1 MSPISW
7 YNARLKSHPLITNM
21 FTSATIAGCGDV
33 CAQTVFRRYLYNESD
48 VPRKPATETHPL
60 VFDLERTGML
70 DLRRSLI
77 FMSFSF
83 LLGTPLWS
91 TMYGQLDKRIPGRS
105 LTVAFKK
112 GMGTWGFGFLT
123 SPIFISYITSVET
136 IVFEQKTVAEAMTKV
151 GDKLVAKISS
161 DLPLLQGYGLMYWSI
176 HWIPLFYLLP
186 PHVRLLYSSFCQVG
200 WSTISSWIVHRKHA
214 VHPSAVDVAG
224 TK

>member
-1 MSPISW
+1 MGPLSW

-21 FTSATIAGCGDV
+21 CTSATIAGCGDV
-33 CAQTVFRRYLYNESD
+33 CAQTLFRRVLYEPND

-70 DLRRSLI
+70 DLRRSLV

-83 LLGTPLWS
+83 LLGTPMWS

-112 GMGTWGFGFLT
+112 GMGTWAFGFLT
-123 SPIFISYITSVET
+123 SPIFITYISTVET
-136 IVFEQKTVAEAMTKV
+136 CVFEHKSLTEAANKVSQKLAAKV
-151 GDKLVAKISS
+151 SA

-186 PHVRLLYSSFCQVG
+186 AHVRLVYSSFCQVG
-200 WSTISSWIVHRKHA
+200 WSTISSWIIHRRHQSHDELKEQ
-214 VHPSAVDVAG
+214 
-224 TK
+224 